1 MRPVIILAAARA
13 HPRRLAALAVA
24 AIFAANLAYG
34 VVAPAAPAAAG
45 PPADLATVDA
55 WFEGQVRDAGIPG
68 AALVVVGD
76 GRIVHERGFGT
87 ADATG
92 RPVTA
97 GTPFVIGSLSKSITA
112 LAVMQLVDAGEV
124 DLDASIARYLPSF
137 TLADPAAGARIT
149 VRDLLTHTS
158 GIPTA
163 AGIAPLSAPATSLGD
178 QVEALRDVVPA
189 APAGE
194 RFIYSNANYLVLG
207 RLVEVV
213 SGQPF
218 GAYLRA
224 ASSVPWAWP
233 TRRPIRASRSPTGW
247 DRRIACSSAS
257 PTRTPALPRRP
268 RPRRLHRRQRRRR
281 GSIPPGPAGGG
292 GPGRDGSSAR
302 SPWRRCTRVSSRQ
315 GCPGSGWG
323 WAGLPRRS
331 TANRSSPMRAAPR
344 TWPRSRSSSRA
355 GGSESRSSSTP
366 RPSRTSSSTSPM
378 PSGSASSPSSPATHR
393 AARSPSSTRPSTPP
407 CWWRLPSCCGA
418 SYGRCAQPVAGR
430 HWRPRT
436 VEVLRA
442 QTAVAPVTAPLA
454 GRTLA
459 VARLAPA
466 WSRIRRVGRLVAA
479 LYLDVVVPVVIVTH
493 APAVLGAGWPVL
505 VHIDVGLVLLAVAM
519 LRVATGFAH
528 GAGWIAA
535 RRATALAARAGAG
548 SPVPAAARGA

>member
-76 GRIVHERGFGT
+76 GRIVHERGFGA

-112 LAVMQLVDAGEV
+112 LAVMQLVEAGEV

-158 GIPTA
+158 GIPAA

-218 GAYLRA
+218 GAYLSRRVFGPLGMAHATTDPGVAIADGLGQAHRLFFGLADAHAPLFREDLAPAGFIAASADDVGRFLLAQLGEAGPAGRVVSAESLAAMHEGVVATGLPGERMGMGWA
-224 ASSVPWAWP
+224 ASSLDGEPIVAHAGSTTDMAAIQVLVP
-233 TRRPIRASRSPTGW
+233 G
-247 DRRIACSSAS
+247 
-257 PTRTPALPRRP
+257 
-268 RPRRLHRRQRRRR
+268 RRLGVAVLFDAQAVPYELLHKPDAI
-281 GSIPPGPAGGG
+281 GLGVVSLLTGHAPGGTLAVFYPAF
-292 GPGRDGSSAR
+292 DAAVLVALALLLR
-302 SPWRRCTRVSSRQ
+302 SLV
-315 GCPGSGWG
+315 
-323 WAGLPRRS
+323 
-331 TANRSSPMRAAPR
+331 RAV
-344 TWPRSRSSSRA
+344 
-355 GGSESRSSSTP
+355 
-366 RPSRTSSSTSPM
+366 
-378 PSGSASSPSSPATHR
+378 R
-393 AARSPSSTRPSTPP
+393 AARRGPA
-407 CWWRLPSCCGA
+407 LA
-418 SYGRCAQPVAGR
+418 AAN
-430 HWRPRT
+430 

-479 LYLDVVVPVVIVTH
+479 LYLDVVVPVVIVTQ